1 VAVLNRYGRFVFLY
15 CAQVI
20 RFRRS
25 SRVIEWEGFQAG
37 SFKLQTDKGERSEGV
52 EKTVVLTV
60 FSIWKTVQL
69 WDFRIAELTR

>member
-1 VAVLNRYGRFVFLY
+1 MFSAQFSRYRAGR
-15 CAQVI
+15 I
-20 RFRRS
+20 
-25 SRVIEWEGFQAG
+25 QAG